1 MMATATAA
9 VLATLAIVTQN
20 QASLRAAPKDSA
32 AQQAVLWQ
40 GDALE
45 IRGQKLDYLQVYD
58 HRRERA
64 GYIKA
69 TQVRTTSLTAAEA
82 PELLSVVRFV
92 RDTPGAEALGISY
105 AAAYLKAVPAQ
116 QLTAEPLDALGAMA
130 ERLARRASPPLARGN
145 EATLSAQLEGLA
157 QHGLVM
163 KSFEREGGMQ
173 ICYEGD
179 VFRRVLAMPDATPDQ
194 KARAALG
201 LTRHECVDPALRPGA
216 RFALDE
222 WRAQVLDLVPLNGL
236 NDLLANRVHARRAG
250 VWAALAHAQQRR
262 ALPSLAA
269 GQRAVQELAA
279 VNPQALSDEDQG
291 DYFEAAV
298 RVGASRW
305 AAEVPPQG
313 AMPGAVS
320 IVTSAGEPGQTCVA
334 LIDATHDAKAP
345 LFKQCTYGQVWAAS
359 ASSNA
364 KGTALAVAVQPLD
377 TWRELWVF
385 RKGPQGWTL
394 DVLPPGL
401 NQPELGY
408 LELAGW
414 TPAGDQM
421 LVVRELKQEGKQ
433 VRRFEVIKLDTLST
447 DRQASAPD
455 LLQAFGRFADARWK
469 RGSVAL
475 R

>member
-1 MMATATAA
+1 MMAAATAA

-58 HRRERA
+58 HRRERV

-69 TQVRTTSLTAAEA
+69 TQVRTTSLSAAEA

-92 RDTPGAEALGISY
+92 RDTPGAEALGINY

-116 QLTAEPLDALGAMA
+116 QLTAEPLDALGTMA
-130 ERLARRASPPLARGN
+130 ERMARRASPPLARGN

-173 ICYEGD
+173 ICYEGE
-179 VFRRVLAMPDATPDQ
+179 VFRRVLAMPGATPDQ

-305 AAEVPPQG
+305 AAEVAPQG
-313 AMPGAVS
+313 AQPGAVS
-320 IVTSAGEPGQTCVA
+320 IVTSAGELGQTCVA
-334 LIDATHDAKAP
+334 LVDATHDAKAP
-345 LFKQCTYGQVWAAS
+345 LFKQCTYGQVWTAS
-359 ASSNA
+359 ASGNA
-364 KGTALAVAVQPLD
+364 KGTALALAVQPLD

-385 RKGPQGWTL
+385 RKGPQGWQL
-394 DVLPPGL
+394 DVLPPGM

-414 TPAGDQM
+414 TPNGDQM

-433 VRRFEVIKLDTLST
+433 LRRFEVIKLDTLST
-447 DRQASAPD
+447 DRQASSPD
-455 LLQAFGRFADARWK
+455 FLQAFGRHADARWK
-469 RGSVAL
+469 HGSVAL